1 MSTSPDGSF
10 LARVRS
16 RLAELHPA
24 ERRLADF
31 VLDFPGEL
39 ASYSASE
46 LAHLANVSN
55 ATVSRFVRRLGYVN
69 YEAARKRVRVEKDDG
84 AVLFL
89 GSVGDGDPD
98 RFLSDHLEQ
107 ARLNVQRTFASISM
121 SEIDALADAVLTARR
136 VFLIGMRA
144 GHVFATYLRRQ
155 MAQIVGDIT
164 LLPIGGET
172 LAESLA
178 SIGPKDC
185 VVIVSLRRR
194 PALLETVT
202 AAVVASGARVAFLG
216 DETEERRSDVS
227 WHLRCHTGS
236 LGPLFDHGSVLAVCH
251 LLATR
256 VITRS
261 GRAGRARLTAVEQ
274 MLDTLGELRGPE
286 DMPLS
291 RADDPSP

>member
-1 MSTSPDGSF
+1 MTKSEEGSF

-16 RLAELHPA
+16 RLGDLHPA

-55 ATVSRFVRRLGYVN
+55 ATVSRFVRRLGYAN
-69 YEAARKRVRVEKDDG
+69 YEEARRRVRVEKDDG

-89 GSVGDGDPD
+89 GSVGERDPD
-98 RFLSDHLEQ
+98 RFLADHLEQ
-107 ARLNVQRTFASISM
+107 AQLNVQRTFAQISM
-121 SEIDALADAVLTARR
+121 AEIDGLADAVLDARR

-144 GHVFATYLRRQ
+144 GHVFASYLRRQ
-155 MAQIVGDIT
+155 LSQIVGDIT
-164 LLPIGGET
+164 LLPMAGET

-185 VVIVSLRRR
+185 VVIFSLRRR
-194 PALLETVT
+194 PALIEAVT
-202 AAVVASGARVAFLG
+202 AAVIGSGARVALVT
-216 DETEERRSDVS
+216 DEAAERRADVA

-236 LGPLFDHGSVLAVCH
+236 RGPLFDHGAVLATCH

-261 GRAGRARLTAVEQ
+261 GRAGRSRLTAVEQ
-274 MLDTLGELRGPE
+274 MLDTLGELRGP
-286 DMPLS
+286 D
-291 RADDPSP
+291 

>member
-1 MSTSPDGSF
+1 MSKSQEGSF
-10 LARVRS
+10 LARVRA
-16 RLAELHPA
+16 RLADLHPA

-55 ATVSRFVRRLGYVN
+55 ATVSRFVRRLGYAN
-69 YEAARKRVRVEKDDG
+69 YEEARRRVRVERDDG

-89 GSVGDGDPD
+89 GGVGERDPE
-98 RFLSDHLEQ
+98 RFLADHLEQ
-107 ARLNVQRTFASISM
+107 GRLNVQRTFAQISM
-121 SEIDALADAVLTARR
+121 AELDGIADAIVGARR

-144 GHVFATYLRRQ
+144 GHVFASYLRRQ
-155 MAQIVGDIT
+155 LSQIVADIT
-164 LLPIGGET
+164 LLPIAGET

-178 SIGPKDC
+178 SIGPKDG

-194 PALLETVT
+194 PALVD
-202 AAVVASGARVAFLG
+202 AVIDAVVGVGARVALIS
-216 DETEERRSDVS
+216 DEAAERRSDVA

-236 LGPLFDHGSVLAVCH
+236 LGPLFDHGAVLAVCH

-274 MLDTLGELRGPE
+274 MLEALGELRGPE
-286 DMPLS
+286 EAPLS
-291 RADDPSP
+291 RASDHDL

>member
-1 MSTSPDGSF
+1 MTKSEEGSF

-16 RLAELHPA
+16 RLGDLHPA

-55 ATVSRFVRRLGYVN
+55 ATVSRFVRRLGYAN
-69 YEAARKRVRVEKDDG
+69 YEEARRRVRVEKDDG

-89 GSVGDGDPD
+89 GSVGERDPD
-98 RFLSDHLEQ
+98 RFLADHLEQ
-107 ARLNVQRTFASISM
+107 AQLNVQRTFAQISM
-121 SEIDALADAVLTARR
+121 AEIDGLADAVLDARR

-144 GHVFATYLRRQ
+144 GHVFASYLRRQ
-155 MAQIVGDIT
+155 LSQIVGDIT
-164 LLPIGGET
+164 LLPMAGET
-172 LAESLA
+172 LAESLT

-185 VVIVSLRRR
+185 VVIFSLRRR
-194 PALLETVT
+194 PALIEAVT
-202 AAVVASGARVAFLG
+202 AAVIGSGARVALVT
-216 DETEERRSDVS
+216 DEAAERRADVA

-236 LGPLFDHGSVLAVCH
+236 RGPLFDHGAVLATCH

-261 GRAGRARLTAVEQ
+261 GRAGRSRLTAVEQ
-274 MLDTLGELRGPE
+274 MLDTLGELRGP
-286 DMPLS
+286 D
-291 RADDPSP
+291 

>member
-1 MSTSPDGSF
+1 MTTSAEGSF

-16 RLAELHPA
+16 RLGDLHPA

-55 ATVSRFVRRLGYVN
+55 ATVSRFVRRLGYAN
-69 YEAARKRVRVEKDDG
+69 YEEARRRVRVEKDDG

-89 GSVGDGDPD
+89 GGVGESDPD
-98 RFLSDHLEQ
+98 RFLADHLEQ
-107 ARLNVQRTFASISM
+107 ARLNVQRTFAQISM
-121 SEIDALADAVLTARR
+121 AEIDALADAVLGARR

-144 GHVFATYLRRQ
+144 GHVFAAYLRRQ
-155 MAQIVGDIT
+155 MSQIVEDVT
-164 LLPIGGET
+164 LLPLAGET

-178 SIGPKDC
+178 SIGTKDC
-185 VVIVSLRRR
+185 VVIFSLRRR
-194 PALLETVT
+194 PALIETVI
-202 AAVVASGARVAFLG
+202 AAAIGSGARIALIS
-216 DETEERRSDVS
+216 DEVVERRSDVA

-236 LGPLFDHGSVLAVCH
+236 LGPLFDHGAVLATCH

-261 GRAGRARLTAVEQ
+261 GRSGRSRLTAVEQ

-286 DMPLS
+286 
-291 RADDPSP
+291 

>member
-1 MSTSPDGSF
+1 MTKSDEGSF

-16 RLAELHPA
+16 RLGDLHPA

-55 ATVSRFVRRLGYVN
+55 ATVSRFVRRLGYAN
-69 YEAARKRVRVEKDDG
+69 YEAARRRVRVEKDDG

-89 GSVGDGDPD
+89 GSVGERDPD
-98 RFLSDHLEQ
+98 RFLADHLEQ
-107 ARLNVQRTFASISM
+107 AQLNVQRTFAQISM
-121 SEIDALADAVLTARR
+121 AEIDALADAVLDARR

-144 GHVFATYLRRQ
+144 GHVFASYLRRQ
-155 MAQIVGDIT
+155 LSQIVADIT
-164 LLPIGGET
+164 LLPMAGET

-194 PALLETVT
+194 PAMIDTVT
-202 AAVVASGARVAFLG
+202 AAVIGSGARVALVG
-216 DETEERRSDVS
+216 DEAGERRSDVG
-227 WHLRCHTGS
+227 WHLRCQTGS
-236 LGPLFDHGSVLAVCH
+236 LGPLFDHGAVLAICH

-261 GRAGRARLTAVEQ
+261 GRAGRSRLTAVEQ
-274 MLDTLGELRGPE
+274 MLDMLGELRGPE
-286 DMPLS
+286 
-291 RADDPSP
+291 

>member
-1 MSTSPDGSF
+1 MTKSDEGSF
-10 LARVRS
+10 LSRVRS
-16 RLAELHPA
+16 RLADLHPA

-55 ATVSRFVRRLGYVN
+55 ATVSRFVRRLGYAN
-69 YEAARKRVRVEKDDG
+69 YEEARRRVRVEKDDG

-89 GSVGDGDPD
+89 GSVGESDPD
-98 RFLSDHLEQ
+98 RFLADHLEQ
-107 ARLNVQRTFASISM
+107 ARLNVQRTFAQISM
-121 SEIDALADAVLTARR
+121 AEIDGLADAVLEARR

-144 GHVFATYLRRQ
+144 GHVFAGYLRRQ
-155 MAQIVGDIT
+155 LSQIVADVT
-164 LLPIGGET
+164 LLPMAGET

-194 PALLETVT
+194 PALIEAVT
-202 AAVVASGARVAFLG
+202 AAAIASGARIALVT
-216 DETEERRSDVS
+216 DEAAERRADVA

-236 LGPLFDHGSVLAVCH
+236 LGPLFDHGAVLSTCH

-261 GRAGRARLTAVEQ
+261 GRAGRSRLTAVEQ
-274 MLDTLGELRGPE
+274 MLETLGELRGP
-286 DMPLS
+286 D
-291 RADDPSP
+291 

>member
-1 MSTSPDGSF
+1 MSTSPEGSF

-16 RLAELHPA
+16 RLADLHPA

-55 ATVSRFVRRLGYVN
+55 ATVSRFVRRLGYAN
-69 YEAARKRVRVEKDDG
+69 YEAARRRVRVEKDDG

-89 GSVGDGDPD
+89 GSVGESDPD
-98 RFLSDHLEQ
+98 RFLADHLEQ

-121 SEIDALADAVLTARR
+121 AEIDALADAVLDARR

-155 MAQIVGDIT
+155 LSQIVADIT
-164 LLPIGGET
+164 LLPIAGET

-194 PALLETVT
+194 PALIEAVTT
-202 AAVVASGARVAFLG
+202 AAVASGARVALLG
-216 DETEERRSDVS
+216 DEAAERRSDVT
-227 WHLRCHTGS
+227 WHLRCQTGS

-261 GRAGRARLTAVEQ
+261 GRAGRSRLTAVEQ

-286 DMPLS
+286 EAPLS
-291 RADDPSP
+291 RALDQPL